1 MTRAQIVFLV
11 TLVSRSELPESP
23 LPPCSLLMMAAVL
36 APHEWVPSV
45 DISQCVRSQEHM
57 ASVCIRLR
65 R

>member
-1 MTRAQIVFLV
+1 MVFLV

-23 LPPCSLLMMAAVL
+23 LPPRSRLMMAADL

-45 DISQCVRSQEHM
+45 DMSHCVRSQEHM
-57 ASVCIRLR
+57 DGVCIRLR